1 MTLYALVKDGNIEV
15 GPRTWNRSFFLD
27 YLQEE
32 NLDISE
38 LPRSAPTD
46 PVITSEWKILKVSD
60 ITYPELDSVYE
71 QLVGPL
77 WTIGETDITGSYSKT
92 ERNLDHI
99 KGDLKNIVAANRY
112 EVEVGK
118 LEYTFSDGQTV
129 ELYTEREERMIYLN
143 TLQALPDGLTVPFKF
158 KNGIFRSAVTK
169 SELQQIV
176 FAGMN
181 HIASVFEWEVAK
193 VAEIENATSIEEL
206 KAIEL
211 KNPAQVTSETIY

>member
-1 MTLYALVKDGNIEV
+1 MTLYALVRDGNIEV

-32 NLDISE
+32 NLDFSE

-46 PVITSEWKILKVSD
+46 PIITTDWKLLTVSD

-71 QLVGPL
+71 QLVGPI
-77 WTIGETDITGSYSKT
+77 WTIGESDITGSYSKT

-118 LEYTFSDGQTV
+118 LEYTFSDGQIV
-129 ELYTEREERMIYLN
+129 QLYTEREERMIYLN
-143 TLQALPDGLTVPFKF
+143 TLQALPDGVSVPFKF
-158 KNGIFRSAVTK
+158 KNGIFRPSVSK
-169 SELQQIV
+169 DELQQIV

-181 HIASVFEWEVAK
+181 HIASAFEWEIGK
-193 VAEIENATSIEEL
+193 VTEIETAASIEEL

-211 KNPAQVTSETIY
+211 KNPAQVSSETIY